1 MNHAYAKTMVDYL
14 YDEGDR
20 DIIFFG
26 HILGIVSY
34 NGKDIAYDKSESTR
48 FCHAIRLTNFLVS
61 GGEFRAGISVRQTD
75 GSFRETL
82 YKGGFEEF
90 RKNLE
95 RLFDEGGIDNIDLI
109 AGPWLIKNNI
119 GRSAPAIPDSV
130 AELFE

>member
-1 MNHAYAKTMVDYL
+1 MVDYL

-34 NGKDIAYDKSESTR
+34 DRKDIAYDKSESTR
-48 FCHAIRLTNFLVS
+48 FCHGIKLANFLVS
-61 GGEFRAGISVRQTD
+61 GGDFSPGISVRQTD
-75 GSFRETL
+75 GSFRKSL
-82 YKGGFEEF
+82 YTGGFEEF
-90 RKNLE
+90 RKKLE
-95 RLFDEGGIDNIDLI
+95 RLFDESGIDNIDLV
-109 AGPWLIKNNI
+109 AGPWLIKNYI